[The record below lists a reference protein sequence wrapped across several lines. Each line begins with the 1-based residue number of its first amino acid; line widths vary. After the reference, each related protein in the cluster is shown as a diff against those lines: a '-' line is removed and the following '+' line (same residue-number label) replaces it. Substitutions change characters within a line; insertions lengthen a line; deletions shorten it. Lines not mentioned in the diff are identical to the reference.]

1 MKKSHTLLAL
11 SSLFLLSACTPA
23 SGPQIEAD
31 KTQLYVGVY
40 EGGLESGSYYKIASE
55 FEKKYEDVSF
65 EEGKKGVQ
73 IVYSQGRYSDP
84 LSETINGV
92 SEEIFL
98 DTAAS
103 ALKFH
108 SKDLIL
114 DLTDLYASPMNYDF
128 VRKQTDP
135 ANSDGTLFQNKIRDD
150 RLDYFLEDDG
160 KYYGVPGYSQYQ
172 GLVYDIDM
180 FEDYNLYF
188 AQGGGFV
195 SSSSAPRSAGPD
207 GNLDTEYDNGLP
219 STYDEFFALCDKIV
233 SLNMT
238 PIMWGGT
245 VQEYVNSLLTAHAS
259 DFEGKEEAEL
269 NYSYSGTATT
279 LVKSVNPDGT
289 LVYEEPTTIEPSN
302 GYRLYS
308 QAGRYHAL
316 RFLERLIANPKY
328 YNSADCT
335 SLGLTNLDAQE
346 QYLYSKRSS
355 SRKRTAMLVEGSWWN
370 KEATG
375 VFSSMAA
382 QYGEEDSQSSRR
394 FGLLPLPK
402 PTSNEVGEKFTV
414 LERAVGDGFIKKSI
428 PAHKVAV
435 AKSFLQYL
443 YQDSSSVTFLQLDA
457 QTRPVS
463 FEVPQEDY
471 ALLTPWAKAMVDL
484 KDNAIVATAFNDS
497 KMMRL
502 YSSDLWYS
510 PNLWNATVSG
520 ATYTYPSLAMINNG
534 VSGKAYFEGLSQ
546 YMTKIVWSSKFSG
559 AF

>member
-73 IVYSQGRYSDP
+73 IVYSEGRYSDP

-114 DLTDLYASPMNYDF
+114 DLTDLYTSPMNYDF

-135 ANSDGTLFQNKIRDD
+135 SNSDGTLFQDKIRDD

-195 SSSSAPRSAGPD
+195 SSSNAPRSAGPD

-245 VQEYVNSLLTAHAS
+245 VQEYVNSLLTALAS

-316 RFLERLIANPKY
+316 RFLKRLIDNPKY

-382 QYGEEDSQSSRR
+382 QY
-394 FGLLPLPK
+394 
-402 PTSNEVGEKFTV
+402 
-414 LERAVGDGFIKKSI
+414 
-428 PAHKVAV
+428 
-435 AKSFLQYL
+435 
-443 YQDSSSVTFLQLDA
+443 
-457 QTRPVS
+457 
-463 FEVPQEDY
+463 
-471 ALLTPWAKAMVDL
+471 
-484 KDNAIVATAFNDS
+484 
-497 KMMRL
+497 
-502 YSSDLWYS
+502 
-510 PNLWNATVSG
+510 
-520 ATYTYPSLAMINNG
+520 
-534 VSGKAYFEGLSQ
+534 
-546 YMTKIVWSSKFSG
+546 
-559 AF
+559 